1 MRNTVL
7 IISVLI
13 MMLTPVSCSKD
24 GVSNLKSYQID
35 DDSQGVIEKVNNIYN
50 TCIVSNHPNMYKAE
64 YEAGFTQGKL
74 QKDQIIAARDNGWD
88 SAYLTDPSHSYPK
101 QIPPT
106 KDELALA
113 QKTLKLN
120 WQYTL
125 GYLQKQGISDI
136 GKNLRRMMYRLVG
149 VYHGAIKD
157 RPESLLFDDQWYP
170 SFSDAEMAVGYETA
184 SITFMDVYFINA
196 FNDLFY
202 VLPDYAPQV
211 VMNKPS
217 KCSAFIKSTPD
228 DVFL

>member
-106 KDELALA
+106 KDELSLA
-113 QKTLKLN
+113 HETLKMN
-120 WQYTL
+120 WDYTL
-125 GYLQKQGISDI
+125 DYIRKQGNSDI
-136 GKNLRRMMYRLVG
+136 GKNLRRLMYRLLG
-149 VYHGAIKD
+149 GYHGAVGGK
-157 RPESLLFDDQWYP
+157 
-170 SFSDAEMAVGYETA
+170 AEAVG
-184 SITFMDVYFINA
+184 
-196 FNDLFY
+196 
-202 VLPDYAPQV
+202 
-211 VMNKPS
+211 
-217 KCSAFIKSTPD
+217 
-228 DVFL
+228 